1 VTSQELDARVR
12 QIAVLPIIIPQS
24 VGYCIDVIGALAEG
38 GARGIEIVLRT
49 PDALSAIEVGIKT
62 FPSLIFGAGT
72 VLSIEQYDAV
82 SEAGA
87 QFAVS
92 PGFLPALAAHAK
104 HRAIPLV
111 AGVQTATE
119 VMAARAAGLHL
130 LKFYPSEPAGGTD
143 VLADFGHVF
152 PDIGFMPSG
161 MIDSTVLP
169 KYAALS
175 NVASVGGTWMHSEGG
190 TSLDRA
196 EIGRRMRLSLQAMA
210 RPI

>member
-1 VTSQELDARVR
+1 VTPQELDARVR

-49 PDALSAIEVGIKT
+49 PDALSAIEVSIKT
-62 FPSLIFGAGT
+62 FPSLIF
-72 VLSIEQYDAV
+72 
-82 SEAGA
+82 AGA

-161 MIDSTVLP
+161 MIDSAVLP
-169 KYAALS
+169 KYAVLS

-190 TSLDRA
+190 ASLDRA